1 MRESHK
7 VIIYYI
13 KILGSSKIISPYG
26 KKQLQRYTAS
36 PFPSCVVNSLILFLS
51 TGMRSRCIKYLKW
64 DRRRL
69 FIKSHFFFLCM
80 FFVLLV
86 SCLDLRLVE
95 FLSLPCFDNNNTVT
109 HKPKRICKKRPFHSF
124 WSNFNIPLNSLLRM
138 KNPLTMHK
146 LINID

>member
-1 MRESHK
+1 MRESYK

-69 FIKSHFFFLCM
+69 FIKSHFFFLCI
-80 FFVLLV
+80 FLYYWSLVLIFAL
-86 SCLDLRLVE
+86 LN
-95 FLSLPCFDNNNTVT
+95 FSLFHVLTTTIQLPINQNAYAKRGPFIHFDQISTSPWIPFYVWKT
-109 HKPKRICKKRPFHSF
+109 H
-124 WSNFNIPLNSLLRM
+124 
-138 KNPLTMHK
+138 
-146 LINID
+146 